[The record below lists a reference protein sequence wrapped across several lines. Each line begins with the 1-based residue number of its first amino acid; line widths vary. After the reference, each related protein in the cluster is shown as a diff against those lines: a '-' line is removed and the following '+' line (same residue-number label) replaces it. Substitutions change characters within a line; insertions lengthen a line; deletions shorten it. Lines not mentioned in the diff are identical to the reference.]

1 MRVPFLTRLLVGLAV
16 VLAALIGMH
25 GPAFA
30 QGDEAAPVDPAV
42 QLDTASKDMAK
53 VHKAVADKNVSDAAL
68 QVARKQAQTAAA
80 TAEDVMGSYEKDLG
94 DAQLKLKQLGEP
106 TAGVKEPADVAAQRA
121 QLQKQVAALDGQ
133 VKRAKLLKVEADQAV
148 TAINEARRQ
157 QLGARLAER
166 APSVLQAGFWE
177 ALGDDLDRDLPAL
190 RGFGTELDSLAR
202 AVAPR
207 AWAMLA
213 GGIVLL
219 LIACILLRRVLT
231 HLSVTRIPAG
241 RLRRSLNALGEVAL
255 RTLRPGLIAHG
266 LVLALLSG
274 ATPSTRLASWLDT
287 AEAIAWFAGFVAGL
301 GAALLLPAKPSWRL
315 PSISDATATRLA
327 WLPRTLAVV
336 SGLGWLASR
345 TASLLDAGEA
355 TTWLVDLISTLLL
368 MAILA
373 GGLGLIARA
382 RDRLSHHGGSGAA
395 PARDEHAA
403 VARQG
408 RQDDDAQADREIADA
423 AKDAKDADKAAA
435 KADIA
440 KAQEAALAARPMWLS
455 VLRGAG
461 WLALI
466 AAGLAL
472 LIGFIP
478 LAMFGMNQLAWGV
491 IVLCSAYLLVVL
503 VDDLFMT
510 LLAPSGA
517 AAAAAQ
523 AKDGEPAKAAGAAAQ
538 ALPSQLART
547 REQAAVLL
555 SGLCRVLVGFFA
567 VILLLAPYG
576 EGPLDLA
583 RRAGSV
589 QNKLS
594 LGGLTLAPTDL
605 LWAAA
610 MLVLGMVAVQL
621 LKRWL
626 TLRVMPTTR
635 MDAGMRGSATT
646 LFGYAGNIAV
656 IATSLSIVGFNL
668 ERIAWVAS
676 ALSVGIGFGLQAVV
690 QNFVSGLILLAER
703 PVKVG
708 DWVSLSGVEG
718 DVRRINVRATE
729 IQMGDRSTVIVPN
742 SEFITK
748 IVRNVTYGESL
759 GLVQFKLPLPIATD
773 ISQVRETILA
783 IFRAHP
789 GVLPAPAPNVQ
800 LDGVDGIHLILNVT
814 GFVNSPRAAYGVK
827 SDVLFEVL
835 KQLREA
841 DALPLA
847 AGPALLAALTGQGPP
862 LPPASPAR

>member
-1 MRVPFLTRLLVGLAV
+1 MTRLLVAIAV
-16 VLAALIGMH
+16 VLAVVFGGTGAAL
-25 GPAFA
+25 A
-30 QGDEAAPVDPAV
+30 QGDDTAPVDPVV
-42 QLDTASKDMAK
+42 QLDAATKDMEQ
-53 VHKAVADKNVSDAAL
+53 VHKALADKAVNDEGL
-68 QVARKQAQTAAA
+68 QAARKRAQAVHT
-80 TAEDVMGSYEKDLG
+80 TAEDLMATFKPLLA
-94 DAQLKLKQLGEP
+94 DAQLKLDQLGQP
-106 TAGVKEPADVAAQRA
+106 AAGAKEAPDIAAQRA
-121 QLQKQVAALDGQ
+121 QLQKQVSTLDSQ
-133 VKRAKLLKVEADQAV
+133 VKRAKLLSVDADQTI
-148 TAINEARRQ
+148 TAINESRRQ
-157 QLGARLAER
+157 QLGARLTER
-166 APSVLQAGFWE
+166 APSVLQGAFWD
-177 ALGDDLDRDLPAL
+177 ALSDDLDRDVGSTRAL
-190 RGFGTELDSLAR
+190 GMELHALAR
-202 AVAPR
+202 SVVPR
-207 AWAMLA
+207 TWAMLA
-213 GGIVLL
+213 GGIVVLL
-219 LIACILLRRVLT
+219 VACFLLRRALT
-231 HLSVTRIPAG
+231 HLAATRIPAG
-241 RLRRSLNALGEVAL
+241 RLRRSLHALGEVAI

-266 LVLALLSG
+266 VVLTLLSG
-274 ATPSTRLASWLDT
+274 ATPSARVASWLDT

-301 GAALLLPAKPSWRL
+301 GAALLLPGKPSWRL
-315 PSISDATATRLA
+315 PPIADATATRLA

-355 TTWLVDLISTLLL
+355 TTWLVDLVSTLLL

-382 RDRLSHHGGSGAA
+382 RDRLIHHGKAATGHADHGATSA
-395 PARDEHAA
+395 KP
-403 VARQG
+403 G
-408 RQDDDAQADREIADA
+408 QADEDDIVAVSDA
-423 AKDAKDADKAAA
+423 GKDAKEADQAAA
-435 KADIA
+435 KAVVA
-440 KAQEAALAARPMWLS
+440 KAEEAAIAARPMWLS
-455 VLRGAG
+455 VMRGAG
-461 WLALI
+461 WLALV
-466 AAGLAL
+466 AAGIAL

-478 LAMFGMNQLAWGV
+478 LAMFGMNQLAWAV
-491 IVLCSAYLLVVL
+491 IVTCAAYLLVVL

-517 AAAAAQ
+517 AAAGAQ
-523 AKDGEPAKAAGAAAQ
+523 AKEGERAKATAAAAE

-567 VILLLAPYG
+567 VMLLLAPYG
-576 EGPLDLA
+576 EGPLDLV
-583 RRAGSV
+583 RRAGSLE
-589 QNKLS
+589 NTLS
-594 LGGLTLAPTDL
+594 FGALTLKPVDL
-605 LWAAA
+605 LRAAA
-610 MLVLGMVAVQL
+610 VLVLGILAVQL
-621 LKRWL
+621 LRRWL

-635 MDAGMRGSATT
+635 MDAGMRSSATT
-646 LFGYAGNIAV
+646 LFGYAGNVAV
-656 IATSLSIVGFNL
+656 IATALSTVGFGL

-773 ISQVRETILA
+773 ISQVREMVLA

-800 LDGVDGIHLILNVT
+800 LDGVDGTNLILNVT

-841 DALPLA
+841 NALPIA
-847 AGPALLAALTGQGPP
+847 AGPALLAALTGQGP
-862 LPPASPAR
+862 ASAPR